1 MSHVVLL
8 GDSIFDNAA
17 YVPGGPSVLDH
28 LHRLL
33 PSARQVTLLARDGA
47 LTADVLPQ
55 LDRLPADATHLVV
68 SAGGNDA
75 LGHAATILQEPAASY
90 REVLSWLADA
100 RDDFRRDCRTMLA
113 QLTSHGK
120 PATVCTVYD
129 SVPGLEPCLSA
140 GLCAFNDAITRE
152 AVRAGLSVLDLRLV
166 CREPTDYSSL
176 SPIEPSASGGG
187 KIARAIARL
196 VTDPTGATAAS
207 RVFA

>member
-17 YVPGGPSVLDH
+17 YVPGGRSVIDH
-28 LHRLL
+28 LRRLL
-33 PSARQVTLLARDGA
+33 PPPWRATLLARDGSV
-47 LTADVLPQ
+47 TTDIPGQ
-55 LDRLPADATHLVV
+55 LGRLPTDATHLVV

-75 LGHAATILQEPAASY
+75 LGRAPTILQEPAASY
-90 REVLSWLADA
+90 REALSWLADA
-100 RDDFRRDCRTMLA
+100 RDAFHRDYHAMLA
-113 QLTSHGK
+113 RLVARGK
-120 PATVCTVYD
+120 PAALCTIYD
-129 SVPGLEPCLSA
+129 SIPGLEPCLSA

-166 CREPTDYSSL
+166 CREPTDYSST

-187 KIARAIARL
+187 KIARALARL
-196 VTDPTGATAAS
+196 VTDPSGTTAAS